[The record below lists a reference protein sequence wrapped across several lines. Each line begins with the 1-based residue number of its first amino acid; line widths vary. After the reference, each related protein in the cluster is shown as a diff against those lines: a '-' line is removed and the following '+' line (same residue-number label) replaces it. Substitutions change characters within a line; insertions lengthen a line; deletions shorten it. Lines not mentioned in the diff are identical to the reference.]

1 MLPSIIFI
9 ADLAI
14 RVGLSFRVIMRGR
27 PYGITFA
34 WLIIILLIPFLGALT
49 YLLFGENRISERR
62 TRRIRQAQEHY
73 TYWLNSL
80 RSRAPVDWATR
91 DPVCRPIH
99 RQGEHL
105 IGIPAMAGNELQL
118 IETPD
123 DIIDAIIADINTAR
137 STCHLQFYIW
147 YEGGKV
153 HEVEEALLA
162 AAKRGV
168 TCRLLVDSIGSRGFL
183 RGSRARALKAAGI
196 RIEESLPAGLYKA
209 LFSRI
214 DIRNHRKIVV
224 IDGEIAYT
232 GSQNMVDPRY
242 FKQNEGVG
250 QWVDLMVRVRG
261 PVVESLAGTF
271 VNDWFLEIGDQQLS
285 VDDIGK
291 DIEQVR
297 RRTDVHPLAPV
308 GKSAVQLVPSGPG
321 QVPDAIHSLLLTAI
335 YSARRELVLTTPYFV
350 PDESLLGALVSAAQ
364 RGVAVTLILPEKN
377 DSRLVQYASRAHY
390 RKLSEAGVAI
400 RLFQAGLLHA
410 KTITI
415 DGEISLFGSVNL
427 DMRSFWLNFEAT
439 LLIYDEDFTARLR
452 RAQAGYEAGSITP
465 APSLLEK
472 QAVVTRFKE
481 NVALLIGPLL

>member
-1 MLPSIIFI
+1 
-9 ADLAI
+9 
-14 RVGLSFRVIMRGR
+14 MRGR

-168 TCRLLVDSIGSRGFL
+168 TCRLLGGLHRQPRFFARQPGEGTEGSRDSH
-183 RGSRARALKAAGI
+183 RGILAG
-196 RIEESLPAGLYKA
+196 RTL
-209 LFSRI
+209 
-214 DIRNHRKIVV
+214 
-224 IDGEIAYT
+224 
-232 GSQNMVDPRY
+232 Q
-242 FKQNEGVG
+242 
-250 QWVDLMVRVRG
+250 G
-261 PVVESLAGTF
+261 PVF
-271 VNDWFLEIGDQQLS
+271 
-285 VDDIGK
+285 
-291 DIEQVR
+291 
-297 RRTDVHPLAPV
+297 
-308 GKSAVQLVPSGPG
+308 
-321 QVPDAIHSLLLTAI
+321 PDR
-335 YSARRELVLTTPYFV
+335 YP
-350 PDESLLGALVSAAQ
+350 
-364 RGVAVTLILPEKN
+364 
-377 DSRLVQYASRAHY
+377 
-390 RKLSEAGVAI
+390 
-400 RLFQAGLLHA
+400 
-410 KTITI
+410 
-415 DGEISLFGSVNL
+415 
-427 DMRSFWLNFEAT
+427 
-439 LLIYDEDFTARLR
+439 
-452 RAQAGYEAGSITP
+452 
-465 APSLLEK
+465 
-472 QAVVTRFKE
+472 
-481 NVALLIGPLL
+481 